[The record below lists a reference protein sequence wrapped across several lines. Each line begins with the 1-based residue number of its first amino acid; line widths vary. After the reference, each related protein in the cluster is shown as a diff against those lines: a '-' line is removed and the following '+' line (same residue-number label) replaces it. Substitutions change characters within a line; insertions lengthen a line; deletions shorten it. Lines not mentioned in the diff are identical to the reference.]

1 MENEG
6 TKKKRLRIW
15 LQIRQQQEKSR
26 DTRSYFVCVVGRKL
40 IIIMTSFE
48 WIALTFLSMFL
59 SVFVCVCLH
68 HKSLIW
74 RLNQDQITWT
84 STADDDD
91 NNIKYTITT
100 RRRQRRFHPNN
111 NFIHLIYVNLPESRE
126 CFALREFFQRT
137 HTNTASS
144 IQIMSIKVEA
154 ELEKKKQKSC
164 LVARSIK
171 KLAHSQLSF
180 NGRHKQTSASLFE
193 IRIKLDEQANK
204 CLRIVCCVCD
214 AK

>member
-1 MENEG
+1 MDRKRKKCLTQSKIAGCHGKWRHE
-6 TKKKRLRIW
+6 KKRLRIW

-26 DTRSYFVCVVGRKL
+26 DTRSYFVCCCWPKIDHHHDL
-40 IIIMTSFE
+40 IWMNCAHVSE
-48 WIALTFLSMFL
+48 H
-59 SVFVCVCLH
+59 VFVCVCLH

-84 STADDDD
+84 STADNDN

-100 RRRQRRFHPNN
+100 RRRRQRRFSPNN

-154 ELEKKKQKSC
+154 E
-164 LVARSIK
+164 
-171 KLAHSQLSF
+171 KLFGCALNQE
-180 NGRHKQTSASLFE
+180 AC
-193 IRIKLDEQANK
+193 KLTAV
-204 CLRIVCCVCD
+204 I
-214 AK
+214 